1 MKKTIVLILLL
12 LHIIPLLS
20 GCWNQKELNDLA
32 FVMAMGIDKGKDQR
46 FDVTFQLVNPGNVSS
61 GQGGGGGQG
70 LPIAVYKTSGD
81 TLTEAARNATKK
93 VSRRLYYAHTNIIV
107 ISEKLAREG
116 IYNLLDA
123 FEREPEFRT
132 TTEIIIANDST
143 AEDIVAT
150 LTLLDKLPT
159 SKIKKELDTT
169 EKLLG
174 ENIKVNV
181 DDLVSA
187 LVSKGRQPMISGYR
201 LVGDKEE
208 SRKADNLN
216 TTTTLAYLKADGLA
230 VFNDGKLKGWINN
243 ENARGAVWILNK
255 VKSTDINLD
264 WKGKK
269 AALNL
274 TPIRSKTKVTAKI
287 KNGKPIIQVVL
298 KEESVIS
305 EINTSMNLDNPT
317 TIQEIKKITEEKIE
331 KEIMNSIKAAQRQKC
346 DIFGFGEKVHLA
358 NPKLWKKI
366 EKNWDEQF
374 ANTKVTVK
382 VYSFNR
388 RAGIRRDPFLN
399 LMK

>member
-1 MKKTIVLILLL
+1 MKKTIILILIS

-32 FVMAMGIDKGKDQR
+32 FVMAMGIDKGEHKR
-46 FDVTFQLVNPGNVSS
+46 FDVTVQLVNPGNVST
-61 GQGGGGGQG
+61 GQSGGGQG
-70 LPIAVYKTSGD
+70 LPIAVYKASGD

-93 VSRRLYYAHTNIIV
+93 VSRRLYYAHTNIVV

-116 IYNLLDA
+116 IYNIIDA

-132 TTEIIIANDST
+132 TTQIVVARDST
-143 AEDIVAT
+143 AEEIVTA
-150 LTLLDKLPT
+150 LTILDKIPS
-159 SKIKKELDTT
+159 SKITKEIETT
-169 EKLLG
+169 EKMLG
-174 ENIKVNV
+174 ENLKVNI

-187 LVSKGRQPMISGYR
+187 LVSTGKQPMISGYQIM
-201 LVGDKEE
+201 GNKEE
-208 SRKADNLN
+208 ASKADNLTK
-216 TTTTLAYLKADGLA
+216 TTAHAYLKADGLA
-230 VFNDGKLKGWINN
+230 IFNDGKLKGWIMNDK
-243 ENARGAVWILNK
+243 ARGAVWLLNK

-274 TPIRSKTKVTAKI
+274 TPLRSKTKVSAKI
-287 KNGKPIIQVVL
+287 INGKPIIQVVL
-298 KEESVIS
+298 KEESIIS
-305 EINTSMNLDNPT
+305 EINTSMNLDNPA
-317 TIQEIKKITEEKIE
+317 TIQEIEKIMGEKIE
-331 KEIMNSIKAAQRQKC
+331 KEIMSSIKEAQRQKC

-358 NPKLWKKI
+358 NPKFWKKI

-388 RAGIRRDPFLN
+388 RAGVRRDPFLN

>member
-1 MKKTIVLILLL
+1 MKKIIVLILLL
-12 LHIIPLLS
+12 IHIIPLLS

-32 FVMAMGIDKGKDQR
+32 FVMAMGIDKGKDKR

-61 GQGGGGGQG
+61 GQGGSGQG
-70 LPIAVYKTSGD
+70 LPIAVYKASGD
-81 TLTEAARNATKK
+81 TLTEAARKATKK

-116 IYNLLDA
+116 IYNIIDA

-143 AEDIVAT
+143 AEEIVST
-150 LTLLDKLPT
+150 LTILDKLPT
-159 SKIKKELDTT
+159 SKIKKELNTT

-187 LVSKGRQPMISGYR
+187 LVSKGRQPMISGYK

-216 TTTTLAYLKADGLA
+216 TTTTMAYLKADGLA
-230 VFNDGKLKGWINN
+230 VFNDGKLKGWIKND
-243 ENARGAVWILNK
+243 NARGAVWILNK

-274 TPIRSKTKVTAKI
+274 TPLRSKTKVTAKI
-287 KNGKPIIQVVL
+287 KNGKPIIQVIL
-298 KEESVIS
+298 EEESIIS
-305 EINTSMNLDNPT
+305 EVNTSINLDNPA
-317 TIQEIKKITEEKIE
+317 TIQEIEKIMGEEIE

-382 VYSFNR
+382 VYSYNR

-399 LMK
+399 LME